1 MDQMEVETN
10 NFQVLEER
18 VHWKVEDELSSDV
31 VKLPNELRT
40 LPLIS
45 FLHNVKSLKIEH
57 TTSESE
63 VTFLQFT
70 WESDYLDVVE
80 RNRQMS
86 LLKEFVLC
94 SEHFF
99 ESSLV
104 HNHRKANL
112 SSIIGVRLEKRQVS
126 H

>member
-10 NFQVLEER
+10 NFQALEER
-18 VHWKVEDELSSDV
+18 VHWKVEDELSGDNV
-31 VKLPNELRT
+31 RLPNELRA

-45 FLHNVKSLKIEH
+45 FLQNVKSLKIEH

-80 RNRQMS
+80 RNRQMKM
-86 LLKEFVLC
+86 LKEFIIS
-94 SEHFF
+94 SERFF
-99 ESSLV
+99 
-104 HNHRKANL
+104 
-112 SSIIGVRLEKRQVS
+112 
-126 H
+126 

>member
-10 NFQVLEER
+10 NFQALEER
-18 VHWKVEDELSSDV
+18 VHWKVEDELSGDNV
-31 VKLPNELRT
+31 RLPNELRA

-45 FLHNVKSLKIEH
+45 FLQNVKSLKIEH

-80 RNRQMS
+80 RNRQMKM
-86 LLKEFVLC
+86 LKEFIIS
-94 SEHFF
+94 SERFF
-99 ESSLV
+99 ESSLI

-112 SSIIGVRLEKRQVS
+112 SSIIGVRLEKRTVS